1 MNTPHNTAHAAVQ
14 AAACPAQSHLSL
26 ISASNVQPGVPQ
38 MSVPATIAN
47 DEASHAFLLDL
58 GDQAH
63 ELQCSHQALFALAQ
77 LVEGAGNGNAVAAP
91 HLATL
96 MQMLG
101 EAMASRTAQL
111 TACITAQQKAL
122 RAAKG
127 GAA

>member
-26 ISASNVQPGVPQ
+26 ISASTVQPGAPEMQ
-38 MSVPATIAN
+38 APTTIAS
-47 DEASHAFLLDL
+47 DEARHAFLLDL

-77 LVEGAGNGNAVAAP
+77 LVECAGTGNAVAAP

-111 TACITAQQKAL
+111 TACISAQQNAL